1 MGVYHYASGG
11 KYKGEW
17 INDKKHGYGV
27 IQYANNDKYEG
38 NWKNGERSG

>member
-27 IQYANNDKYEG
+27 I
-38 NWKNGERSG
+38 